1 MDEKEQERI
10 NRLLNDIQ
18 RRDFDR
24 YMEMCYESITRYPE
38 QIVDFGDVPLE
49 QKQAAMDRIIRH
61 FAELDMFER
70 CQELKL
76 VKEQLK

>member
-1 MDEKEQERI
+1 MNEEERNKV
-10 NRLLNDIQ
+10 NRLLDGIQ

-38 QIVDFGDVPLE
+38 QIVDFEDVSLE
-49 QKQAAMDRIIRH
+49 QKQAAMDRIIKH
-61 FAELDMFER
+61 FAERDMFER

-76 VKEQLK
+76 VKEKLK

>member
-1 MDEKEQERI
+1 MNEEERDKI
-10 NRLLNDIQ
+10 NHLLDQIQ
-18 RRDFDR
+18 SRDFDR

-38 QIVDFGDVPLE
+38 QIVDFEEVPLD
-49 QKQAAMDRIIRH
+49 QKQKAMDRIIAH
-61 FAELDMFER
+61 FAEKEMFER

>member
-1 MDEKEQERI
+1 MNEEERDKV

-24 YMEMCYESITRYPE
+24 YMEMCYESITRYPD
-38 QIVDFGDVPLE
+38 QIVDFGEVPLE

-61 FAELDMFER
+61 FAERDMFER